1 MGVLIAACSS
11 SAHRNLDLLP
21 DSTGTS
27 CPAHCVPCYVPCAV
41 PADWPPA
48 TCSSTYRRSALVSS
62 GPGRRNAR
70 GNARRRSA
78 RSRQPGLGC
87 RDAPRPGSRPRG
99 SGIQRSSTTTMRSRS
114 LLAARIRQPT
124 QVRSGR
130 GCPPV
135 RPDTDQSTLRGPTT
149 SNAFTRVWCAAS
161 RLPGD
166 CSSNASRSPR
176 ERPPR
181 RHQPCSP
188 YGFARLNGLRCP
200 DLPDLRHAGTSKA
213 ASGEPDRVGRAW
225 RVERA

>member
-161 RLPGD
+161 RLPRD
-166 CSSNASRSPR
+166 CST
-176 ERPPR
+176 
-181 RHQPCSP
+181 
-188 YGFARLNGLRCP
+188 NGLRCP
-200 DLPDLRHAGTSKA
+200 DWPDLRHAGTSKA